1 MRRTYKSLKI
11 NQLFKNGAKAGTGYN
26 SFKNSAK
33 NGRGPKE
40 ARKNKNL
47 RIKKMN
53 IYILTKL

>member
-47 RIKKMN
+47 RTKKMN
-53 IYILTKL
+53 IYIN